1 MWTSDKLKNLR
12 NLMHS
17 NENFHKIRILTL
29 NDWIPDSMS
38 DIIKNDMIYMWFRY
52 EREHLLNKTQ
62 NNKQHQQWIEF
73 YTVVHSQIR
82 LKHKEI
88 WSIRNESN
96 TIN

>member
-38 DIIKNDMIYMWFRY
+38 DIIKNDMIYVIQIC
-52 EREHLLNKTQ
+52 ERTDEQ
-62 NNKQHQQWIEF
+62 NTEQQTTSTMNRIL
-73 YTVVHSQIR
+73 VHSQIR
-82 LKHKEI
+82 LKYKEI